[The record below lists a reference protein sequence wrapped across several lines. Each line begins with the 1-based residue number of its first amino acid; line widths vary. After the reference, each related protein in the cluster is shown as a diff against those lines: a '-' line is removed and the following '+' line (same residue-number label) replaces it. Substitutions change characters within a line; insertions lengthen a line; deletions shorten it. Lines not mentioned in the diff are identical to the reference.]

1 MREIHKHLGK
11 LPVPEFDSN
20 DELHSDVSAT
30 GAAAA
35 TGAARE
41 LARLRQERGNHL
53 SVRIARRELR
63 AWLRSGKEGQRVE
76 QAVTQLLARQA

>member
-1 MREIHKHLGK
+1 MRDIHKHLGK

-35 TGAARE
+35 DGAARE
-41 LARLRQERGNHL
+41 FARLRHQHDNDV

-63 AWLRSGKEGQRVE
+63 AWLRSSDEGQRVE
-76 QAVTQLLARQA
+76 AAVGELLAQ